1 MATLKSLALAINQK
15 LTEVFPEIP
24 ITNKDI
30 TEGFARP
37 SFYTDFD
44 SFRVLQTSG
53 RRTDKTVHVTIYFFP
68 TDRYQ
73 YKLELLDVQEELQ
86 AAFCDELVLADGTRL
101 YMGELES
108 EVVDGVLQFAFD
120 IAFTQYADPE
130 LSDSDAPYMQELNYK
145 G

>member
-1 MATLKSLALAINQK
+1 MATLKELALAINKK
-15 LTEVFPEIP
+15 LSEVFPKIP
-24 ITNKDI
+24 IATKDI
-30 TEGFARP
+30 TEGFERP

-68 TDRYQ
+68 SDRYQ
-73 YKLELLDVQEELQ
+73 YKLELLDVQEKLQ
-86 AAFCDELVLADGTRL
+86 AAFCDELALANGARL

-108 EVVDGVLQFAFD
+108 IKTDGVLQFSFD
-120 IAFTQYADPE
+120 IAFTEYADPK
-130 LSDSDAPYMQELNYK
+130 LSDSDAPYMEKLNYK